1 MSSGPSRIEA
11 ATSRPPDGQTKDAK
25 ELDKHKSAVA
35 VAPAAA
41 EAAASVAAA
50 AKIEEVVGGGGGA
63 SRPAIQSRMGGTALS
78 NRKEKEKERDKGK
91 EKGKS
96 GETGGEKG
104 RQSEVVRPKEKQN
117 LAPPKNKQS
126 ARKSVI

>member
-1 MSSGPSRIEA
+1 M
-11 ATSRPPDGQTKDAK
+11 
-25 ELDKHKSAVA
+25 
-35 VAPAAA
+35 
-41 EAAASVAAA
+41 
-50 AKIEEVVGGGGGA
+50 
-63 SRPAIQSRMGGTALS
+63 S
-78 NRKEKEKERDKGK
+78 NRKEREKERDKGK

-126 ARKSVI
+126 ARKLVLLARESHFFLHEKVSSFSARNSVLFAVRYEDKRVAQSAGSIAKSL